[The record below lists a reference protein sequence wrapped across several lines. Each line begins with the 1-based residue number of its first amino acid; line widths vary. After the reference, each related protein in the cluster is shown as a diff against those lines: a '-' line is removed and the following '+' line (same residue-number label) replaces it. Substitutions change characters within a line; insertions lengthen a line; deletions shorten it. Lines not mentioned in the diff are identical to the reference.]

1 MAHLHVTPF
10 YPEHLLYLKV
20 HAVQTDEY
28 RALLSPA
35 AAILLQSSVGVTGW
49 DGATCVGCVG
59 VFQHWPGRC
68 EAWGL
73 MSNVASKHVLGVLH
87 MVKGVLDNY
96 PSRRV
101 EMTVKAHNRHG
112 HKLARHL
119 GF

>member
-59 VFQHWPGRC
+59 VFQHWPAGAKRGALC
-68 EAWGL
+68 PT
-73 MSNVASKHVLGVLH
+73 SPAST
-87 MVKGVLDNY
+87 
-96 PSRRV
+96 S
-101 EMTVKAHNRHG
+101 
-112 HKLARHL
+112 L
-119 GF
+119 GFCTW